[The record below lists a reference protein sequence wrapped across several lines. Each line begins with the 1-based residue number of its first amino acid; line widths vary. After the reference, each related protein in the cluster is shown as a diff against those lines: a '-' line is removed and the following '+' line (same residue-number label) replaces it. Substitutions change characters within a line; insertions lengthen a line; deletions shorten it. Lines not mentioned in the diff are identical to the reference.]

1 MKRRKCSFEE
11 VVLVIKGFIQ
21 FGYFN
26 FTHSY
31 SRLFVILAILT
42 NQFSSSKGG
51 KKIQFSLKLENQS

>member
-31 SRLFVILAILT
+31 SRLFVYL
-42 NQFSSSKGG
+42 QFSQINFHHPKEE
-51 KKIQFSLKLENQS
+51 KNTI

>member
-51 KKIQFSLKLENQS
+51 KKYNLV